1 MTSRQFQTDGEP
13 RGGNRLSR
21 MVALSAVIHVV
32 LIATIMLSAIRVNPT
47 VPPPPA
53 AYTVS
58 LIDPAALGTN
68 LPGGGGKLSE
78 SGGAPKPA
86 APRPQPAAE
95 VKPAPVA
102 KKEEPKEPPA
112 PPKEA
117 KETVKLP
124 DKEKPVEKPPVKPQ
138 PEKAKVE
145 EKKPETKKPEA
156 KPEPQPTTI
165 KDTKKPESKPEPQP
179 KPEEQKAE
187 PPKTTPP
194 GQSPE
199 ERDQQILTALN
210 RIKTKVDKEAVGN
223 GTGSSTTTSATE
235 GPGASI
241 KGSGPATLGGAPG
254 AGGGGTVR
262 GLEYI
267 MYTEQVKRRVK
278 ENWIVAER
286 RDRLNAIVRFNVQ
299 PDGEISALE
308 MLQSSG
314 DPTFDQS
321 VLRAV
326 NKANP
331 LPPPPE
337 AYREEFVSQKVE
349 VTFRSEEQ
357 IN

>member
-1 MTSRQFQTDGEP
+1 
-13 RGGNRLSR
+13 
-21 MVALSAVIHVV
+21 MVALSAVMHGV
-32 LIATIMLSAIRVNPT
+32 LIAAVVFSTIRGSRA
-47 VPPPPA
+47 VPAPSTT
-53 AYTVS
+53 YTVS
-58 LIDPAALGTN
+58 LVDPAALGTN

-78 SGGAPKPA
+78 PGGSPKSV

-95 VKPAPVA
+95 VKPPPAVR
-102 KKEEPKEPPA
+102 KEEPKTPP
-112 PPKEA
+112 PSPKEA

-124 DKEKPVEKPPVKPQ
+124 DKEKPVEKPPVKPE
-138 PEKAKVE
+138 PEKAKE
-145 EKKPETKKPEA
+145 IKPEPPPVVAKETKKPE
-156 KPEPQPTTI
+156 PQQT
-165 KDTKKPESKPEPQP
+165 QQ
-179 KPEEQKAE
+179 KPEEKKTE
-187 PPKTTPP
+187 PPKATVQE
-194 GQSPE
+194 QSSE
-199 ERDQQILTALN
+199 ERDKQLLAAID
-210 RIKTKVDKEAVGN
+210 RIKAKVDKESPEPA
-223 GTGSSTTTSATE
+223 TGSGVGSTTSPSATN
-235 GPGASI
+235 GPGAGI

-254 AGGGGTVR
+254 VGGGGIVR

-308 MLQSSG
+308 MLKSSG
-314 DPTFDQS
+314 DSAFDQS
-321 VLRAV
+321 VMRAV

-357 IN
+357 TN